1 MKARNLYAL
10 LVALVAATSL
20 LLSCSDNDDP
30 QPVLEPGEI
39 PMADSIP
46 SAYLGVDF
54 IRQLTVDVGDLGAI
68 FANQPLI
75 SIYDNASDKE
85 EATAKYDAE
94 LYFVR
99 LADGKEYRPG
109 EALPYS
115 DKRNP
120 IGHHMDIYPG
130 VERDVAP
137 LILGNI
143 EYNVDDV
150 LVMHWPQKGL
160 KIFIRLYTAYSINPV
175 PNTDKMRTTYKFGMF
190 VNGVCVQ
197 DQHLK
202 IVLQPDG
209 TVKLFGRPDGLML

>member
-30 QPVLEPGEI
+30 QPDLQPVLEPGEI

-99 LADGKEYRPG
+99 LADGKEYRP
-109 EALPYS
+109 
-115 DKRNP
+115 
-120 IGHHMDIYPG
+120 
-130 VERDVAP
+130 
-137 LILGNI
+137 
-143 EYNVDDV
+143 
-150 LVMHWPQKGL
+150 
-160 KIFIRLYTAYSINPV
+160 
-175 PNTDKMRTTYKFGMF
+175 
-190 VNGVCVQ
+190 
-197 DQHLK
+197 
-202 IVLQPDG
+202 
-209 TVKLFGRPDGLML
+209 

>member
-1 MKARNLYAL
+1 M
-10 LVALVAATSL
+10 
-20 LLSCSDNDDP
+20 
-30 QPVLEPGEI
+30 
-39 PMADSIP
+39 
-46 SAYLGVDF
+46 DF
-54 IRQLTVDVGDLGAI
+54 IRQLTVDVGAAGAI

>member
-1 MKARNLYAL
+1 MAAYEENYKAAQRVVEFIKAIGTVTKDSYDAIKRATDAYNAL
-10 LVALVAATSL
+10 TPVQKALVPQWAIDL
-20 LLSCSDNDDP
+20 L
-30 QPVLEPGEI
+30 
-39 PMADSIP
+39 
-46 SAYLGVDF
+46 
-54 IRQLTVDVGDLGAI
+54 
-68 FANQPLI
+68 
-75 SIYDNASDKE
+75 E

-150 LVMHWPQKGL
+150 LVMHWPQK
-160 KIFIRLYTAYSINPV
+160 
-175 PNTDKMRTTYKFGMF
+175 
-190 VNGVCVQ
+190 VQ
-197 DQHLK
+197 S
-202 IVLQPDG
+202 VS
-209 TVKLFGRPDGLML
+209 FR